1 MIGCFVMPVGIGNSR
16 RKPQERRGIF
26 AIWKNLSGNHTS
38 EIAMRSIES
47 NTSPIRH
54 ANANNEQGKE
64 EMTTATRLLN
74 AIDSELATLSRRYN
88 TLALGLKTPG
98 VDVVAIRKMMESIS
112 ERKMELERQIEFVK

>member
-1 MIGCFVMPVGIGNSR
+1 
-16 RKPQERRGIF
+16 
-26 AIWKNLSGNHTS
+26 
-38 EIAMRSIES
+38 
-47 NTSPIRH
+47 
-54 ANANNEQGKE
+54 
-64 EMTTATRLLN
+64 MTTATRLLN

>member
-1 MIGCFVMPVGIGNSR
+1 
-16 RKPQERRGIF
+16 
-26 AIWKNLSGNHTS
+26 
-38 EIAMRSIES
+38 MRSIES